1 MKQKVDQENN
11 KENPDQT
18 QPHTDKQNSPNKQK
32 KEKPLGELVT
42 IKLRNGD
49 KKSYRKRIKNLTWKI
64 EQEDLLQNGES
75 PTKKSPQKYKNTENS
90 YSASPTKYSSMSPK
104 KHGKEARESLLN
116 SVMNCIRKLNVV
128 RYQSPK

>member
-11 KENPDQT
+11 KENHDQT

-64 EQEDLLQNGES
+64 EQEDLVQNGES
-75 PTKKSPQKYKNTENS
+75 PTKKSPQKYRNTENA
-90 YSASPTKYSSMSPK
+90 YSASPTKY
-104 KHGKEARESLLN
+104 
-116 SVMNCIRKLNVV
+116 
-128 RYQSPK
+128 